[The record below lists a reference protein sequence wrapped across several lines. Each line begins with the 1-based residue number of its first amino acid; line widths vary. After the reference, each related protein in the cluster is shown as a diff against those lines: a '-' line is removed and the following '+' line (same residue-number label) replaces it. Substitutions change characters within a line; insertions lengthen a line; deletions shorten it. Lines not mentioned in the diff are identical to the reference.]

1 MKVFELLE
9 EIEEIVDTASNMP
22 LTGKIMVDPDEL
34 LEIVKEIRTEL
45 PQEMKHA
52 QWLEGEQDRIEREAK
67 ENYEMIIEDAR
78 SQAEAL
84 VDTDEITSR
93 AKSRAEDI
101 LNTAEDKSTA
111 LKLGTYEYMDSILFN
126 FQEKMDELN
135 ATYFADMFS
144 NLEATFNDI
153 NETLAANREEIKQ
166 MAYSVHEDARNDIDE

>member
-22 LTGKIMVDPDEL
+22 LTGKIMVDPEEL

-52 QWLEGEQDRIEREAK
+52 QWLEGEQDRIEKEAK

-78 SQAEAL
+78 NQAEAL
-84 VDTDEITSR
+84 VDNNEITLR
-93 AKSRAEDI
+93 ARSKAEDI
-101 LNTAEDKSTA
+101 LRDAEDKSTA

-135 ATYFADMFS
+135 ATYFADMFN
-144 NLEATFNDI
+144 NLESTFNGISD
-153 NETLAANREEIKQ
+153 TLNANREEIKQ
-166 MAYSVHEDARNDIDE
+166 MAYEVHEEARGEMK